1 MDTVYL
7 DHAATSFPKAP
18 GVAEAMSAYL
28 LHNGA
33 NVNRGTYHRASSAAM
48 TVLETRLLLKELFHF
63 PGEETHV
70 LFTPGDTY
78 GLNQILCGFLR
89 PGDHVIVSSMEHNA
103 VMRPLTALRELGVTF
118 SRIPADRAGHTEAR
132 DLLPLI
138 RENTRLVMVSH
149 ASNVSGTL
157 FPLHETAELCH
168 RAGIPLA
175 VDAAQTAGH
184 LDIDFEKLHLAAL
197 SVPGHKGLL
206 GPQGIGALLLDAA
219 FAERLR
225 PLVTGGTGSASDSEL
240 QPEYMPD
247 RFESGTLNLPGIF
260 GLHAALDYLLRT
272 GVRTLGQREQALTGL
287 FLNELNTLP
296 VHISGPASCEE
307 QVGVVSLDF
316 TDNQLDNGEIAYL
329 LERDFG
335 SFGFQTT
342 EEDLFT
348 ALRAI
353 RTLLDSAPHTLD

>member
-157 FPLHETAELCH
+157 FP
-168 RAGIPLA
+168 
-175 VDAAQTAGH
+175 
-184 LDIDFEKLHLAAL
+184 
-197 SVPGHKGLL
+197 PG
-206 GPQGIGALLLDAA
+206 
-219 FAERLR
+219 RR
-225 PLVTGGTGSASDSEL
+225 RR
-240 QPEYMPD
+240 PD
-247 RFESGTLNLPGIF
+247 RRPS
-260 GLHAALDYLLRT
+260 
-272 GVRTLGQREQALTGL
+272 
-287 FLNELNTLP
+287 
-296 VHISGPASCEE
+296 
-307 QVGVVSLDF
+307 
-316 TDNQLDNGEIAYL
+316 
-329 LERDFG
+329 
-335 SFGFQTT
+335 
-342 EEDLFT
+342 
-348 ALRAI
+348 
-353 RTLLDSAPHTLD
+353 